1 MASDN
6 EYLLGRLKEHRN
18 TQRRRGQ
25 IHQALGLSIVIKALK
40 RFPLPVTSAKVALLL
55 QGVGQSYAELIGQWL
70 TEKPRKR
77 PSEEAPVAVK
87 SAKLSYAPD
96 SPVWTT
102 LLCCL
107 EAKSPFT
114 AEALRSAHE
123 QVQKTFLCSFPDNV
137 DKVLSTLLE
146 HQDVALSN
154 QGFVLTAQGSLTA
167 LQLRNRA
174 CSAPSTQAEDPA
186 PDPDSWFTELTEPS
200 AAEEVA
206 GVQAE
211 VVLLVDTAERL
222 TDDFAFFSGQLEQ
235 RGIRVEKQKLWIG
248 DYHWVVRSGEAVYSL
263 GLVVERKAAQD
274 LAASIVDGRYQ
285 AQKRRLKDSG
295 AQCVYL
301 LEGAAGRF
309 QTFSH
314 DSLLTALI
322 STMLK
327 HDFQVKTTKNVH
339 ETANWL
345 GRVTQALL
353 KRTLNLS
360 NTQWTQ
366 LQRFELFQELSN
378 PARTAT
384 LQSVFGRQLR
394 ALPNCGA
401 QATEALLRHF
411 PVPLL
416 LHEALQVKLRAR
428 RKIFKAV
435 LLANGSK
442 LQRRIVDSVLELFC
456 GVSK

>member
-6 EYLLGRLKEHRN
+6 EYLLSRLKEHRSV
-18 TQRRRGQ
+18 QRRRGQ
-25 IHQALGLSIVIKALK
+25 VHQALGLSIVIKALK

-70 TEKPRKR
+70 ADKPRKR
-77 PSEEAPVAVK
+77 LSEETPVPAK
-87 SAKLSYAPD
+87 STKLSYAPG
-96 SPVWTT
+96 SPLWTT

-107 EAKSPFT
+107 EAPSPFT
-114 AEALRSAHE
+114 TKTLQSVHE
-123 QVQKTFLCSFPDNV
+123 SIQKTCSCPFPEDI
-137 DKVLSTLLE
+137 DGVLRTLLE
-146 HQDVALSN
+146 HQDLELSSS
-154 QGFVLTAQGSLTA
+154 GFVLTAKGSQLA
-167 LQLRNRA
+167 LQLRNRQCTA
-174 CSAPSTQAEDPA
+174 SSPQIEEPA
-186 PDPDSWFTELTEPS
+186 PDPDSWFAALTEPQ
-200 AAEEVA
+200 AVEETA
-206 GVQAE
+206 GVQAD

-222 TDDFAFFSGQLEQ
+222 TDDFAFFSVQLEQ

-248 DYHWVVRSGEAVYSL
+248 DYHWVARSGDLEYSL

-309 QTFSH
+309 QTLSH
-314 DSLLTALI
+314 DSLLTALV

-327 HDFQVKTTKNVH
+327 HDFQVKTTRNVH

-353 KRTLNLS
+353 KRTLGLS
-360 NTQWTQ
+360 PTEWTK

-394 ALPNCGA
+394 GLPNCGA

-411 PVPLL
+411 PVPRL
-416 LHEALQVKLRAR
+416 LHEALQCKLRAR
-428 RKIFKAV
+428 KQLFKVV

-442 LQRRIVDSVLELFC
+442 LQKRIIENLLELFC
-456 GVSK
+456 GTS